1 MCKIIN
7 CPTKLIIKHNDI
19 SPEAASFPFVLLKIL
34 KKVSPDF
41 TRLFMFRRSQTTK
54 NHTRTFAIPCY
65 CYASLCCFVIIKFH
79 ISRRV
84 SCIRNPNYYYIL
96 SFIHC
101 FLLYCSIFV
110 QLKRVLYQ
118 CGSSSSSPPL
128 YVVLK
133 FIIIISIAHTPVTT

>member
-19 SPEAASFPFVLLKIL
+19 SPEASSFPFVLLKIL
-34 KKVSPDF
+34 KKGVTWFHTTFHVPPKPNNKKSHSHFCNSLLLLCVPL
-41 TRLFMFRRSQTTK
+41 LF
-54 NHTRTFAIPCY
+54 CY
-65 CYASLCCFVIIKFH
+65 YKFH

-118 CGSSSSSPPL
+118 CGSSSSSPLL